1 MVLKEALSAISIT
14 LIVFCTK
21 LLAKFDSSNLLSYMY
36 FFPNYSLTIA
46 VLFNARKFSSLP
58 VKILPSRKRR
68 RYQLRITTISRGKKE
83 SKNQYFLPP
92 ESRKCV
98 MD

>member
-46 VLFNARKFSSLP
+46 ACVVQCKEIFQSPCENLTFAKEEALSTAYYDY
-58 VKILPSRKRR
+58 IKR
-68 RYQLRITTISRGKKE
+68 
-83 SKNQYFLPP
+83 
-92 ESRKCV
+92 
-98 MD
+98 